1 MKNLS
6 NLSGLDGCSVKKYFV
21 LFIISFTLSFT
32 SQAQTG
38 LFMRT
43 QYWGNQLEISWLFFT
58 NDKKVIRNPKF
69 GADPLNIQKE
79 MSQNSN
85 NVATITQLSGGKMSL
100 TWGDGRKQTI
110 NVEFKNGILSAFDGG
125 LCSKATPFAFK
136 FFQDKKYSGLASYG
150 NVTRSV
156 TMFLGKDGKFS
167 TERLG
172 SVSGSGNFSG
182 AAAATG
188 TDSGTYSIK
197 GNTIIFK
204 YNNGTEWIAVAQPYD
219 LGKQDIIINDQR
231 FKVE

>member
-1 MKNLS
+1 M
-6 NLSGLDGCSVKKYFV
+6 F
-21 LFIISFTLSFT
+21 SFTN
-32 SQAQTG
+32 QAQTG

-43 QYWGNQLEISWLFFT
+43 QFWGNQLEISWLYFT

-69 GADPLNIQKE
+69 GTDPIDVKKE
-79 MSQNSN
+79 IAENSK
-85 NVATITQLSGGKMSL
+85 NVATITQLNGGKMSL

-110 NVEFKNGILSAFDGG
+110 NVEFKNGVLSAFDGG
-125 LCSKATPFAFK
+125 LCSKATPFKFK
-136 FFQDKKYSGLASYG
+136 YFQDKKYSGLASYG

-188 TDSGTYSIK
+188 TDSGTYSIN

-204 YNNGTEWIAVAQPYD
+204 YNNGTEWIAIAQPYD